1 MNTLVGQTTDS
12 KGHVRETSEYDDFFK
27 SNEEPIKKRIVIS

>member
-1 MNTLVGQTTDS
+1 MNTLVGKTTDS
-12 KGHVRETSEYDDFFK
+12 GCHVRETSEYDDFFK

>member
-12 KGHVRETSEYDDFFK
+12 KGLDRETSEYDDFFNT
-27 SNEEPIKKRIVIS
+27 NEEPIKKRIVIS